1 AVQTAVTALASTST
15 EAQVATA
22 MALANTTNLGVS
34 MAVFGGNTYVYYE
47 TTGATNTHVAVDNT
61 FIKLTGV
68 TTAPTFAADVI
79 A

>member
-1 AVQTAVTALASTST
+1 
-15 EAQVATA
+15 
-22 MALANTTNLGVS
+22 